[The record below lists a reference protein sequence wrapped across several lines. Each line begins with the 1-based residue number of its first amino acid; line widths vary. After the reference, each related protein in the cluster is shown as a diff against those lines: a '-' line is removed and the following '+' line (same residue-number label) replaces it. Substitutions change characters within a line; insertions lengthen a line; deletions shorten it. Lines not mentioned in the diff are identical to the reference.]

1 MVNGWKPLT
10 VLAKG
15 FIFDVWQDSEYASI
29 LYAFDETVTKKIKC
43 IVLVNCILLQSEK
56 PEFSFLYTK
65 NEKSIEVNASNKQTW
80 YYTFWFQTK

>member
-15 FIFDVWQDSEYASI
+15 FIFDVWLDSEYASI

-65 NEKSIEVNASNKQTW
+65 MKGHWSKC
-80 YYTFWFQTK
+80 